1 MFGKRAILPLMLIIA
16 SIVLLALNI
25 IELNKDE
32 GSGGIYGPISNILI
46 IIGMVAVLIGNRKS
60 SREK

>member
-1 MFGKRAILPLMLIIA
+1 MLGKRAILPLMLIIA

-32 GSGGIYGPISNILI
+32 GSGGFYGPISNILI
-46 IIGMVAVLIGNRKS
+46 IIGMVWF
-60 SREK
+60 